1 MKATATRAAGPVV
14 SRPHDPAERQADRA
28 ADTVARGGSVVG
40 WSFGSIA
47 PSATVHREETGA
59 PKSQDEKLKEAAGKA
74 AEAALET
81 EAGKKLQAAVKADPL
96 VQAATG
102 FLGTTTG
109 KVVAGGVLAAG
120 VGGLAAA
127 KQPLPVQAP
136 AIPLDRI
143 APGLSAKVTV
153 EGPLNAPTFVGL
165 SLTYKEPARPS
176 AKADHSAET
185 AKIKAG
191 LDLFT
196 PQSVK
201 DQRKADDQAAIA
213 AFVASQAR
221 RFGTT
226 TLIPLT
232 PGAAPKS
239 VPAPQQ
245 PAPEPAKDDEA
256 APVQRAPATTT
267 EPGPHA
273 PLDASTV
280 PQAVGGT
287 GRALDASTRRSME
300 SRFGVDFAD
309 VRIHDGAAASRAAT
323 GLQASAFTVGTDIV
337 FGTGGFD
344 PRSPHGQH
352 LLAHELAHVVQQRA
366 TGPSGPI
373 HRRGIGETIG
383 ILLGISEGTFSNAEL
398 RAYLDQITAKG
409 RIDGSY
415 DADNKARAIV
425 RLWKAGTAGWDLL
438 GAQKALLIDEMLDG
452 PTLDDDEAAI
462 LDLLRG
468 SDAGDLRAIFAD
480 PAARMKDL
488 DSDFHGAEHDQLTAF
503 VAGRFAGGRAALLAG
518 RVEVLGPTV
527 AATAPAHAYDPATFD
542 ARLDSDRTHTELI
555 ALLDAMSPA
564 DRGAA
569 LAHLMHEVWPAA
581 KKQYVALQSRAL
593 GVTDDSELKQIRR
606 AARPLKQRI
615 AKSERILQHFFAQ
628 SVPATKEELKSSTA
642 PADPALAEQLQNVL
656 RPKQYAAEA
665 AKEAEEADQEPEP
678 EPAKPKGKA
687 ATAPAEVPE
696 RADFHDPEKYRAD
709 VTKALPGVVDGYYDT
724 VVTAMGPRAST
735 DEIEQMAVPAKD
747 ETDAVFGQ
755 FYDRSKRP
763 SLKFD
768 RPGKPGN
775 LHSWYDTADR
785 ELKAMTGG
793 QRRALARSWVLY
805 YFQADTTIRLLND
818 QYSAS
823 PKFDRYDR
831 PKNSAARILTDIA
844 KQACTDDETVRK
856 LVETRRAW
864 GGMAAGSQV
873 YVDLFHNPDSTKDRA
888 ARWEMFQT
896 LIHEYLHTLAHEKYE
911 AYAKSFGANSEQWNT
926 LIEGVDNVL
935 DEVVWARVEPRT
947 KEPALRTAVEGAA
960 HAKLPPM
967 DVKAPGRYDSY
978 EEAFRLTGIVGI
990 GNVMAAYFLG
1000 LVDRISAPKAKA
1012 KAKAKTP

>member
-1 MKATATRAAGPVV
+1 MRATATRTPAPVV
-14 SRPHDPAERQADRA
+14 SHPHDPAERQAEHA

-40 WSFGSIA
+40 WSFGSVA
-47 PSATVHREETGA
+47 PSATVHREEATKT
-59 PKSQDEKLKEAAGKA
+59 PDEQRKEAAAKA

-81 EAGKKLQAAVKADPL
+81 EAGKKLQAGVKADPL

-102 FLGTTTG
+102 YLATTPG
-109 KVVAGGVLAAG
+109 KVVAGGVIAAG
-120 VGGLAAA
+120 VGGLAVA
-127 KQPLPVQAP
+127 KQPLPFQAP

-165 SLTYKEPARPS
+165 SLTYAEPAGPS
-176 AKADHSAET
+176 AKADYAAGT

-191 LDLFT
+191 LDAFT

-201 DQRKADDQAAIA
+201 AQRAADEQAAVA
-213 AFVASQAR
+213 AYVASQAR
-221 RFGTT
+221 RFGTA

-232 PGAAPKS
+232 PGAAPRTVAAPKREEPD
-239 VPAPQQ
+239 PAGQS
-245 PAPEPAKDDEA
+245 
-256 APVQRAPATTT
+256 PVQRSAEPAATAGRTGSGTT
-267 EPGPHA
+267 G
-273 PLDASTV
+273 D
-280 PQAVGGT
+280 VGV
-287 GRALDASTRRSME
+287 GRALPGPARRSME
-300 SRFGVDFAD
+300 GRFGVDFAD
-309 VRIHDGAAASRAAT
+309 VRIHDDAGAASAAA
-323 GLQASAFTVGTDIV
+323 GMRASAFTVGSDIV
-337 FGTGGFD
+337 FGAGRFD
-344 PRSPHGQH
+344 PASPHGAH
-352 LLAHELAHVVQQRA
+352 LLAHELAHVVQQRHA
-366 TGPSGPI
+366 RTPGRI

-383 ILLGISEGTFSNAEL
+383 ILLGVSEGSFSDAEL
-398 RAYLDQITAKG
+398 RAYLDQVTATG

-425 RLWKAGTAGWDLL
+425 RLWKAATAGWDLL
-438 GAQKALLIDEMLDG
+438 GPQKALLIDEMLDG

-503 VAGRFAGGRAALLAG
+503 VAGRFAGGSAALLAG

-527 AATAPAHAYDPATFD
+527 AATAPAHGFDPATFD

-555 ALLDAMSPA
+555 ALLDAMTPA
-564 DRGAA
+564 DRGVA

-593 GVTDDSELKQIRR
+593 GVTDDLALADLRR
-606 AARPLKQRI
+606 AARPLKARI
-615 AKSERILQHFFAQ
+615 AKAERILQHFFAQ
-628 SVPATKEELKSSTA
+628 SVPATKEELRSSTA

-656 RPKQYAAEA
+656 RPKQYTAEA
-665 AKEAEEADQEPEP
+665 AKEAEAEPDEQEQEP

-687 ATAPAEVPE
+687 AATPAEVPA

-709 VTKALPGVVDGYYDT
+709 VAKALPGVIDAYYDT

-735 DEIEQMAVPAKD
+735 DEIEQMAQPAKD

-763 SLKFD
+763 PLKFD
-768 RPGKPGN
+768 RKGKPGN

-793 QRRALARSWVLY
+793 QRRALAKSWTLY
-805 YFQADTTIRLLND
+805 YFQADETIRLLND
-818 QYSAS
+818 TYSAS
-823 PKFDRYDR
+823 PKFDRFDR
-831 PKNSAARILTDIA
+831 PKNSAARILTEIA
-844 KQACTDDETVRK
+844 EKACKDDETVRK

-864 GGMAAGSQV
+864 GGMASGSQV

-896 LIHEYLHTLAHEKYE
+896 LIHEYLHTLVHRDYE

-947 KEPALRTAVEGAA
+947 KEPALRAAVEGAA

-967 DVKAPGRYDSY
+967 EVKAPGRYDSY

-1000 LVDRISAPKAKA
+1000 LVDRISAPKAKP